1 MQKKKILFIYYKLFK
16 PGGVA
21 KVMTNLA
28 NELVENGYD
37 VEILIMTSKTETFYS
52 LNKNI
57 KIHTVD
63 MFSHWAWGI
72 CEFNVKYLK
81 FIPKI
86 QNINSYISH
95 IGVYLLLKNWLL
107 KNHQNYDTI
116 VSCWYKLS
124 TIIGLFNKKIAQK
137 NIAWEHIDHGVGG
150 VIYRDTLRKYYKTLK
165 GIVCINTP
173 SITYYEQFN
182 KTFFIPNIIGEPFD
196 NKSFIQPENKEN
208 IISFVGRLEKDKNVS
223 ELLEIISETEIPHDW
238 KLQIIGDG
246 IERTKLEKFV
256 KDKNLT
262 NIVHFI
268 GTKTT
273 DEISKLLDKSK
284 IFVLTSLKEGL
295 PTVLIEAMFSSNILI
310 SYNCN
315 HGPSDIINEN
325 NGFLIPMHD
334 KNLFREKLES
344 VLKSPEKLS
353 DMITTSYQESQKWK
367 KDEITHK
374 WENIL

>member
-1 MQKKKILFIYYKLFK
+1 MKKKKILLIYYVLFN

-21 KVMTNLA
+21 RVMTNLA
-28 NELVENGYD
+28 NELVEQGHE
-37 VEILIMTSKTETFYS
+37 VEILLLTSKTDAFYS

-57 KIHTVD
+57 KIHTAD

-72 CEFNVKYLK
+72 CEFNVKHLK

-116 VSCWYKLS
+116 ISCWYKISSFLG
-124 TIIGLFNKKIAQK
+124 TFKNIAAK
-137 NIAWEHIDHGVGG
+137 TIAWEHTDYNVGG
-150 VIYRDTLRKYYKTLK
+150 WLYNKKLRKFYKNLK

-173 SITYYEQFN
+173 SVQYYKHFS
-182 KTFFIPNIIGEPFD
+182 KTSFIPNIIGEPFES
-196 NKSFIQPENKEN
+196 KSFIPSESKEN
-208 IISFVGRLEKDKNVS
+208 IISFVGRLDKGKNVG
-223 ELLEIISETEIPHDW
+223 ELLEIFEQSNLPKNWI
-238 KLQIIGDG
+238 LQIIGDG
-246 IERTKLEKFV
+246 VERNNLEKYV
-256 KDKNLT
+256 KDKGLHANVCFLGSK
-262 NIVHFI
+262 NI
-268 GTKTT
+268 
-273 DEISKLLDKSK
+273 DEISRLLDKSK
-284 IFVLTSLKEGL
+284 IFISTSLKEGL
-295 PTVLIEAMFSSNILI
+295 PTVLVEAMFCSNALVA
-310 SYNCN
+310 YDCN
-315 HGPSDIINEN
+315 YGPSDIINEN

-367 KDEITHK
+367 KGKILEKWTEI
-374 WENIL
+374 L

>member
-1 MQKKKILFIYYKLFK
+1 MKKKKILFVYYHLFK
-16 PGGVA
+16 VGGVS

-28 NELVENGYD
+28 NELVEDDYD
-37 VEILIMTSKTETFYS
+37 VEILIMTSNTNTFYP
-52 LNKNI
+52 LNEKI
-57 KIHTVD
+57 KVHHIDT
-63 MFSHWAWGI
+63 FSHWSWSI
-72 CEFNVKYLK
+72 CEFNKKYLN
-81 FIPKI
+81 FSKI
-86 QNINSYISH
+86 DNINAYIYH
-95 IGVYLLLKNWLL
+95 IGIFLMLKNWLN
-107 KNHQNYDTI
+107 KKHQEYDTI

-137 NIAWEHIDHGVGG
+137 TIAWEHIDHGVGG

-367 KDEITHK
+367 KGKILEKWKEI
-374 WENIL
+374 L

>member
-1 MQKKKILFIYYKLFK
+1 MKKKKILFVYYHLFK
-16 PGGVA
+16 AGGVS

-28 NELVENGYD
+28 NELVEDGYD
-37 VEILIMTSKTETFYS
+37 VEILIMTSNTNTFYP
-52 LNKNI
+52 LNEKI
-57 KIHTVD
+57 KIHHIDT
-63 MFSHWAWGI
+63 FSHWSWSI
-72 CEFNVKYLK
+72 CEFNKKYLN
-81 FIPKI
+81 FSKI
-86 QNINSYISH
+86 DNINAYIYH
-95 IGVYLLLKNWLL
+95 IGIFLMLKNWLN
-107 KNHQNYDTI
+107 KKHQEYDTI

-137 NIAWEHIDHGVGG
+137 TIAWEHIDHGVGG

-310 SYNCN
+310 SYSCN

>member
-1 MQKKKILFIYYKLFK
+1 
-16 PGGVA
+16 
-21 KVMTNLA
+21 
-28 NELVENGYD
+28 
-37 VEILIMTSKTETFYS
+37 
-52 LNKNI
+52 
-57 KIHTVD
+57 

-196 NKSFIQPENKEN
+196 NKPFIRPEDKEN

-256 KDKNLT
+256 KDKNLM

-344 VLKSPEKLS
+344 VLKNPEKLS
-353 DMITTSYQESQKWK
+353 DMITTSYKESQKWK
-367 KDEITHK
+367 KGKILEKWTEI
-374 WENIL
+374 L

>member
-52 LNKNI
+52 LNKNV

-344 VLKSPEKLS
+344 VLKNPEKLS
-353 DMITTSYQESQKWK
+353 DMITTSYKESQKWK
-367 KDEITHK
+367 KGKILEKWTEI
-374 WENIL
+374 L

>member
-1 MQKKKILFIYYKLFK
+1 MKKKKILFVYYHLFK
-16 PGGVA
+16 AGGVS

-28 NELVENGYD
+28 NELVEDGYD
-37 VEILIMTSKTETFYS
+37 VEILIMTSNTNTFYP
-52 LNKNI
+52 LNEKI
-57 KIHTVD
+57 KIHHIDT
-63 MFSHWAWGI
+63 FSHWSWSI
-72 CEFNVKYLK
+72 CEFNKKYLN
-81 FIPKI
+81 FSKI
-86 QNINSYISH
+86 DNINAYIYH
-95 IGVYLLLKNWLL
+95 IGIFLMLKNWLN
-107 KNHQNYDTI
+107 KKHQEYDTI

-196 NKSFIQPENKEN
+196 NKSFIHPENKEN

-273 DEISKLLDKSK
+273 DDISKLLDKSK

-295 PTVLIEAMFSSNILI
+295 PTVLIEAMFSYNILI
-310 SYNCN
+310 SYSCN

>member
-57 KIHTVD
+57 KIHTAD

-196 NKSFIQPENKEN
+196 NKPFIRPENKEN
-208 IISFVGRLEKDKNVS
+208 IISFVGRLE
-223 ELLEIISETEIPHDW
+223 
-238 KLQIIGDG
+238 
-246 IERTKLEKFV
+246 

-310 SYNCN
+310 SYSCN

-353 DMITTSYQESQKWK
+353 NMITTSYKESQKWK
-367 KDEITHK
+367 KGKILEKWTEI
-374 WENIL
+374 L

>member
-1 MQKKKILFIYYKLFK
+1 MKKKKILFVYYHLFK
-16 PGGVA
+16 AGGVS

-28 NELVENGYD
+28 NELVEDGYD
-37 VEILIMTSKTETFYS
+37 VEILIMTSNTNTFYP
-52 LNKNI
+52 LNEKI
-57 KIHTVD
+57 KIHHIDT
-63 MFSHWAWGI
+63 FSHWSWSI
-72 CEFNVKYLK
+72 CEFNKKHLN
-81 FIPKI
+81 FSKI
-86 QNINSYISH
+86 DNINAYIYH
-95 IGVYLLLKNWLL
+95 IGIFLMLKNWLN
-107 KNHQNYDTI
+107 KKHQEYDTI

-124 TIIGLFNKKIAQK
+124 TIISLFNKKIAQK
-137 NIAWEHIDHGVGG
+137 TIAWEHIDHGVGG

-262 NIVHFI
+262 NIVNFI

-310 SYNCN
+310 SYSCN

-367 KDEITHK
+367 KGKILEKWTEI
-374 WENIL
+374 L

>member
-57 KIHTVD
+57 KIHTAD

-196 NKSFIQPENKEN
+196 NKPFIQPENKEN

-246 IERTKLEKFV
+246 IERNKLEKFV
-256 KDKNLT
+256 KDKNLM

-344 VLKSPEKLS
+344 VLKNPEKLS
-353 DMITTSYQESQKWK
+353 DMITTSYKESQKWK
-367 KDEITHK
+367 KGKILEKWTEI
-374 WENIL
+374 L

>member
-246 IERTKLEKFV
+246 IERNKLEKFV
-256 KDKNLT
+256 KDKNLM

>member
-1 MQKKKILFIYYKLFK
+1 MKKKKILFVYYHLFK
-16 PGGVA
+16 TGGVS

-28 NELVENGYD
+28 NELVEDGYD
-37 VEILIMTSKTETFYS
+37 VEILIMTSNTNTFYP
-52 LNKNI
+52 LNEKI
-57 KIHTVD
+57 KIHHIDT
-63 MFSHWAWGI
+63 FSHWSWSI
-72 CEFNVKYLK
+72 CEFNKKYLN
-81 FIPKI
+81 FSKI
-86 QNINSYISH
+86 DNINAYIYH
-95 IGVYLLLKNWLL
+95 IGIFLMLKNWLN
-107 KNHQNYDTI
+107 KKHQEYDTI

-196 NKSFIQPENKEN
+196 NKSFIHPENKEN

-273 DEISKLLDKSK
+273 DDISKLLDKSK

-310 SYNCN
+310 SYSCN